1 MFFVAKEQEMKIEIS
16 IGELVDKVSIL
27 SIKSEKIKFE
37 EKLKNIRKEFDLL
50 NKSMEE
56 IGISIDS
63 EDFKKLKKVNLQ
75 LWDIED
81 KIRKK
86 ETDKEF
92 DDEFISLAR
101 SVYFIN
107 DERAAIKKRINLK
120 FGSELIEEKEYAR
133 YK

>member
-1 MFFVAKEQEMKIEIS
+1 MKIEIS

-27 SIKSEKIKFE
+27 SIKLEKIRFA

-50 NKSMEE
+50 HKSMEE
-56 IGISIDS
+56 IGISLDS
-63 EDFKKLKKVNLQ
+63 EEFLELKKVNLQ

-81 KIRKK
+81 KLRIK
-86 ETDKEF
+86 EVGKAF

-107 DERAAIKKRINLK
+107 DDRAAIKKTINTK
-120 FGSELIEEKEYAR
+120 FGSELHEEKEYVQ

>member
-1 MFFVAKEQEMKIEIS
+1 MKIEIS

>member
-1 MFFVAKEQEMKIEIS
+1 MAKEQEMKIEIS